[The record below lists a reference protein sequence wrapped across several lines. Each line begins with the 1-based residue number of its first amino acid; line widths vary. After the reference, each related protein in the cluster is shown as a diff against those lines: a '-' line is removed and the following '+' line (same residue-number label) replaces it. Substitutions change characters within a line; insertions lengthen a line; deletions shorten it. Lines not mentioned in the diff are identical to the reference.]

1 MNDQDLLRCPLV
13 TKVSRFH
20 RRAEDILVKVRGG
33 GTMERTRGEGS
44 LLKIYGKKNP
54 VTGEKKPVSENWFAQ
69 YYGADG
75 RQHRVS
81 TGTPVKAR
89 AAAFLRK
96 LISDSEEGRA
106 TSTAARKLTYCD
118 LRKGLLDNYVER
130 GNRSLKTTADG
141 DENINGLK
149 QLDEFFGFTPDNPG
163 RAVSSITTETGREF
177 TRQRLADGVGN
188 AMVNRSLACLRRM
201 LRIAHE
207 EGRIL
212 FVPKIRL
219 QKEPPARKG
228 FLALEKFEELVGL
241 LPTHLRPL
249 ITFLYYCGGRS
260 DEAKQIEWSQVN
272 LDARLIRLEDDQ
284 TKTEEARTL
293 PLPSVLVMMLKEIEP
308 KHGKVFSATNLR
320 TEWQKACAACGL
332 GTRTLVEPEDGYP
345 WYKYE
350 GLIVHDLRR
359 SAIRNLVN
367 AGVPERVAMKI
378 SGHKTRA
385 VFDRYHIVSTDDVTN
400 AMRRVELNGESLVK
414 VNGSGARRK
423 RLKH

>member
-1 MNDQDLLRCPLV
+1 MAR
-13 TKVSRFH
+13 
-20 RRAEDILVKVRGG
+20 I
-33 GTMERTRGEGS
+33 RGEGS
-44 LLKIYGKKNP
+44 LLKIYGKKDP
-54 VTGEKKPVSENWFAQ
+54 VTGKKKPISENWFAQ
-69 YYGADG
+69 YYSADG

-81 TGTPVKAR
+81 TGTPVQAK

-96 LISDSEEGRA
+96 LISDSETGRA
-106 TSTAARKLTYCD
+106 TSTAARKLTYAD
-118 LRKGLLDNYVER
+118 IRKGLIDNYVER

-141 DENINGLK
+141 EESINGLK
-149 QLDEFFGFTPDNPG
+149 QLDEFFGYTADNAG
-163 RAVSSITTETGREF
+163 ASVITINTETGRKF

-207 EGRIL
+207 EGRIQ

-241 LPTHLRPL
+241 LPTHLKP
-249 ITFLYYCGGRS
+249 IVTFLYFCGVRS
-260 DEAKQIEWSQVN
+260 NEAKQIEWSQVD

-284 TKTEEARTL
+284 TKNEEARTV
-293 PLPSVLVMMLKEIEP
+293 PLPSQLVAMLKEIEP
-308 KHGKVFSATNLR
+308 KHGKVFSASNLR
-320 TEWQKACAACGL
+320 TEWEKACAACGL
-332 GTRTLVEPEDGYP
+332 GTRTLVEPEDDDRYP
-345 WYKYE
+345 WYRYN
-350 GLIVHDLRR
+350 GLLVHDLRR

-400 AMRRVELNGESLVK
+400 AMRRVELNGNGESLVK
-414 VNGSGARRK
+414 VGGV
-423 RLKH
+423 

>member
-1 MNDQDLLRCPLV
+1 LAR
-13 TKVSRFH
+13 
-20 RRAEDILVKVRGG
+20 I
-33 GTMERTRGEGS
+33 RGEGS
-44 LLKIYGKKNP
+44 LLKIYGAKDP
-54 VTGEKKPVSENWFAQ
+54 VTGKKKELTENWYAQ
-69 YYGADG
+69 YYSADG

-81 TGTPVKAR
+81 TGTPVQAK

-96 LISDSEEGRA
+96 LLADRDAGVAPVS
-106 TSTAARKLTYCD
+106 AARKLTYGD

-141 DENINGLK
+141 EENINGLK
-149 QLDEFFGFTPDNPG
+149 QLDDFFGFGPDNPG
-163 RAVSSITTETGREF
+163 PPVLTINTETGRKF
-177 TRQRLADGVGN
+177 TRQRLAEGVGN

-207 EGRIL
+207 EGRIQFL
-212 FVPKIRL
+212 PKIRL

-228 FLALEKFEELVGL
+228 FLELEKFEELVGL
-241 LPTHLRPL
+241 LPTHLKPI
-249 ITFLYYCGGRS
+249 ITFLYYCGVRS
-260 DEAKQIEWSQVN
+260 DEAKQIEWTQVD
-272 LDARLIRLEDDQ
+272 LDARLIRLEADQ
-284 TKTEEARTL
+284 TKNEEARTV
-293 PLPSVLVMMLKEIEP
+293 PLPAILVMMLKEIEP
-308 KHGKVFSATNLR
+308 KRGKVFSATNLR
-320 TEWQKACAACGL
+320 TEWHKACAACGL

-359 SAIRNLVN
+359 SAVRNLVK
-367 AGVPERVAMKI
+367 AGNPERVAMKI

-400 AMRRVELNGESLVK
+400 AMRRLELNGESLVK
-414 VNGSGARRK
+414 ANGSGSRRK